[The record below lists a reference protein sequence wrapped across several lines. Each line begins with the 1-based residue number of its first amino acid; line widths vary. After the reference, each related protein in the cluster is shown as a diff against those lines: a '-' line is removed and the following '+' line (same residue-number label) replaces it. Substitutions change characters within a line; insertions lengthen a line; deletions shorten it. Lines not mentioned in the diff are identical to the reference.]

1 MSRTLASTLDE
12 LRAVDGWLTD
22 DQAGRLWSAAARAR
36 DGGRIVEIG
45 SFRGRSTIV
54 LARAAPPAAQ
64 VVAIDP
70 HGGSDRGP
78 GEYDP
83 DRDRGDADHRAF
95 VDNLRQAG
103 VADRVRHV
111 RLPSYAAL
119 PVVDGD
125 AEVLYVDG
133 AHRYRP
139 ALEDLRDWGARVRPG
154 GTLLVHD
161 AFSSVGVTL
170 AQLRL
175 LATGGEFRYVGRS
188 GSLAEYRREALGSR
202 RDRVVNAGRQ
212 LAELGYFARNVAVK
226 LALTARARP
235 VARALGS
242 PHWPY

>member
-170 AQLRL
+170 ALLRTVVF
-175 LATGGEFRYVGRS
+175 ARGWRYAGRD
-188 GSLAEYRREALGSR
+188 GSLAEWVRAPRRGPGQVAEQLLQLGWF
-202 RDRVVNAGRQ
+202 V
-212 LAELGYFARNVAVK
+212 RNVAVK
-226 LALTARARP
+226 ALILARLRPAARL
-235 VARALGS
+235 LGHRDG
-242 PHWPY
+242 PWPY